1 MGVVMQP
8 VMYVTPVQTLLA
20 QVTGITLSNHQT
32 SASHDDCKTNNPP
45 HQNRE
50 DLLPVDMG

>member
-1 MGVVMQP
+1 MQP
-8 VMYVTPVQTLLA
+8 VMHVTPVQTLLA